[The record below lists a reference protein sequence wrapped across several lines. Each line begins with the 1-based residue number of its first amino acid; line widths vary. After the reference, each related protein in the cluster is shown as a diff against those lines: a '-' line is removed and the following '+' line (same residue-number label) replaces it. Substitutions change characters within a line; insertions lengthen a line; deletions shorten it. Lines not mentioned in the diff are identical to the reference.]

1 MRPVARIPAARPR
14 AVPAACALLLMALA
28 GCGAADTGYKGIVP
42 GMALGKLCHE
52 LNRGGTP
59 VTLTLQFG
67 DPAMVSITGTTG
79 VCAPQPGTPCT
90 MIPVGLVPIK
100 LFEGDRLLT
109 ARSVTLTPPAAGAP
123 PNEYVFQPVITT
135 GLQVAI
141 TGGRIAPGT
150 CQGLDFPPPDGGAK
164 DGGGDGAVSEAG
176 ASEGGVDVGVPADA
190 AADAGALDVP
200 APADAG
206 APDAAADVA
215 PAADAAADASVD

>member
-1 MRPVARIPAARPR
+1 MRPVARLFAARPR
-14 AVPAACALLLMALA
+14 AVPAACALLLMAL
-28 GCGAADTGYKGIVP
+28 GCGAADNGYKGIVP

-52 LNRGGTP
+52 LNRGGAP

-67 DPAMVSITGTTG
+67 DPAMVSITATTG

-90 MIPVGLVPIK
+90 TIPVGLVPIK

-109 ARSVTLTPPAAGAP
+109 SRSVTLTPPAAGAP

-135 GLQVAI
+135 GLQVAV

-150 CQGLDFPPPDGGAK
+150 CQGLDFPPPDGGAR
-164 DGGGDGAVSEAG
+164 DGGGDGAAEAG
-176 ASEGGVDVGVPADA
+176 ASEGGVEVGVPADA

-206 APDAAADVA
+206 APDGGDDVALAADVA
-215 PAADAAADASVD
+215 ADASLD